1 MTRAEQASSSS
12 EKVVITIHTIL
23 CKKEVKRKE
32 GRGIHCRF
40 ILVYLFKPP
49 PSFRSYSLSL
59 MRHLLQ

>member
-49 PSFRSYSLSL
+49 PLSV
-59 MRHLLQ
+59 HTH